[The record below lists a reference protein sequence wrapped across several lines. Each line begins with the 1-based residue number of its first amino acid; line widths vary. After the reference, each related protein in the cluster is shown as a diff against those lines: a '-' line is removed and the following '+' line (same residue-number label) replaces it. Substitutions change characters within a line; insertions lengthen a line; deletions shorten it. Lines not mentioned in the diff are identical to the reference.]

1 MTTFREI
8 LNLPLKLSP
17 FLEVVMTEQEIQN
30 KIILEVNKL
39 GHRLW
44 RANAGKVQT
53 KDNRII
59 KLFPRGFSD
68 TVGFRKQDGKA
79 IFIEV
84 KTRTGKLRPEQKK
97 FRDFLIN
104 QPVIYGVARSP
115 EEAINIIENGEIY
128 YD

>member
-1 MTTFREI
+1 
-8 LNLPLKLSP
+8 
-17 FLEVVMTEQEIQN
+17 MTEQEIQN
-30 KIILEVNKL
+30 QIILAANKR

-68 TVGFRKQDGKA
+68 TVGFRKQDGKT